1 MPPRAEPTTRPR
13 RWPPVRRARLQRLL
27 LLHNG
32 VNHFEGVARVDARV
46 DATLG
51 AAAAAAG
58 AAQGSGA
65 TAAGTLAAAGDA
77 GTTWDS
83 AAGGDEVV
91 GAVADVLSDILAAS
105 KPSSIPAPLP
115 PSWPCVA
122 SATLT

>member
-1 MPPRAEPTTRPR
+1 M
-13 RWPPVRRARLQRLL
+13 
-27 LLHNG
+27 
-32 VNHFEGVARVDARV
+32 NHFEGVARVDARV

-58 AAQGSGA
+58 AAQGGGA
-65 TAAGTLAAAGDA
+65 AAAGTLAAGDA

-105 KPSSIPAPLP
+105 SEAFIHTSAIAAVLAVRGICDADVRRALAVLEMRGSIL
-115 PSWPCVA
+115 VGGGKVRFV
-122 SATLT
+122 